1 MMQVGHGLS
10 TIHFG
15 DVPRRNLTMVAMR
28 NRADPRASAHL
39 SSSHRPIR
47 KVKAR
52 IQKRPIVSNRR
63 RGAESSAT
71 RAKLIDAAKDLLR
84 DEGYAAVSTRRVA
97 EKLGL
102 KRQIVHYYFHTVDA
116 LFVAVI
122 RRDAEEALA
131 RLESALASDDPLRAV
146 WELNSGPTTAA
157 LAAEVMMLAKRRPAV
172 QEEVKGY
179 AERFRSVQTQAVIR
193 YFELN
198 EINPGVPAIVATVLM
213 TSISQVVALE
223 HAVGISLGHSETLDF
238 VRALVEG
245 SDIRPRLPAP
255 ARGYRTP
262 AGRTRHLRE

>member
-1 MMQVGHGLS
+1 M
-10 TIHFG
+10 
-15 DVPRRNLTMVAMR
+15 
-28 NRADPRASAHL
+28 
-39 SSSHRPIR
+39 
-47 KVKAR
+47 
-52 IQKRPIVSNRR
+52 
-63 RGAESSAT
+63 
-71 RAKLIDAAKDLLR
+71 
-84 DEGYAAVSTRRVA
+84 
-97 EKLGL
+97 